1 MCGRKRSTRKVIPI
15 PSKTKKEEKDNYS
28 AGYCRRVGFKD
39 KESVVCGS
47 AASGSAGQATSG
59 RAAPTPEGARA
70 AGRNTRARCGSAALV
85 CREEPRN
92 LRAVWLVARSVE
104 ERHMVHRGW
113 ASTHGISVRVHTH
126 IPDALSSQRAIVTLE
141 TDKSNARA
149 RSVQNPEFFFVCTR
163 WKEARTD

>member
-59 RAAPTPEGARA
+59 RAAPTPEGAR
-70 AGRNTRARCGSAALV
+70 GRGTYVKIKSLGGVN
-85 CREEPRN
+85 
-92 LRAVWLVARSVE
+92 
-104 ERHMVHRGW
+104 MVK
-113 ASTHGISVRVHTH
+113 
-126 IPDALSSQRAIVTLE
+126 LNKL
-141 TDKSNARA
+141 
-149 RSVQNPEFFFVCTR
+149 
-163 WKEARTD
+163 